1 MRNLVNIF
9 EKVFNNNDEFARQAS
24 NYTRVLK
31 TNEWQF
37 LVNAI
42 LLIKGQMSLD
52 MFSAQYTK
60 MSESEKD
67 VVQKTYYQTFLI
79 LDFLS
84 NPQMWIKKRTEYKQQ
99 LADHGKKTSSQMGG
113 TSW

>member
-9 EKVFNNNDEFARQAS
+9 EKVFSSNDEFVRQAQ

-31 TNEWQF
+31 TEEWSF

-42 LLIKGQMSLD
+42 LLIKGQMSTD
-52 MFSAQYTK
+52 MFSAKYTK

-67 VVQKTYYQTFLI
+67 VLQKTYCQTMLI
-79 LDFLS
+79 LEFLA
-84 NPQMWIKKRTEYKQQ
+84 NPQGWINKRALYKQQ

-113 TSW
+113 NSW